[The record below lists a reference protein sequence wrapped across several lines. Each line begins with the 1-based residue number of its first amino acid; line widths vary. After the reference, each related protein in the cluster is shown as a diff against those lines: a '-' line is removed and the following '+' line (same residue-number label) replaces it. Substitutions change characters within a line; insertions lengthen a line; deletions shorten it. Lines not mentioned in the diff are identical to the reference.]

1 MGQIIVRGIDN
12 TVLDR
17 LSELAEKKKM
27 SRESYVRD
35 LLTSAAIAGEL
46 MELDF
51 KYANLV
57 TACSDREKMLGD
69 IIDKNSY
76 LLEELL
82 DRLDEKNEEK
92 YNNR

>member
-12 TVLDR
+12 TVLNR

-27 SRESYVRD
+27 SREAYVRD
-35 LLTSAAIAGEL
+35 LLVTASIAGEL

-57 TACSDREKMLGD
+57 MAGADREKMLGD
-69 IIDKNSY
+69 IVDKNNY
-76 LLEELL
+76 LLEEILSRW
-82 DRLDEKNEEK
+82 DDVE
-92 YNNR
+92 